1 MNLFDFLMKKQT
13 INNNPIDF
21 KPLVKDPLAGS
32 TGYRVDGS
40 MAHSQ
45 ELPLVQI
52 NNDNTATTQQWQ
64 EHKKPTFGQR
74 VGEMLFGKQA
84 QATDSINTENPLFNM
99 ITAKT
104 DDWKKQGISDEA
116 IQGVSQGLNSGNKE
130 LAQFIT
136 DNKINT
142 PKTAEEIALAK
153 EGKFNDYTPVTS
165 TISENPRVGGA
176 LRDVAGG
183 YNENLNN
190 AISLDNFGQ
199 NEIPDGRK
207 KGFAYRLGE
216 GLGSISR
223 FAQSPLGRG
232 LIVGGLVGATGGDA
246 LPMLAYGAGTT
257 MQNQANRMNDK
268 LYRNE
273 LKQTYQQSIMNDPRY
288 NTLTTAEDKQI
299 QDYIKQSPEYLN
311 AKTDEERATIAGN
324 MYNSLASEKIASKQ
338 NEALQEVYANIDGL
352 RGYVDKNAFGSMVQ
366 AQQLRDNAGYRN
378 MMLSNQQRQNEIMN
392 AMRKE
397 QLQAQEE
404 QQKFNRWYQ
413 KASLEDKRADR
424 AERRAYQN
432 AQLGLTK
439 RGQDLNYQLGQD
451 RIKANQNKKMTND
464 EKQQTLNQLD
474 KMMELFKELPQSK
487 TIKGFQK
494 GRAVITGVS
503 NRLGGQNDKETAF
516 NSVRP
521 LMVSRVMRKL
531 QEEKGVATDKDF
543 DRASAMVPSSFD
555 SPQQAAA
562 KVETIKK
569 MFANTNTQNNQAANT
584 HNNYKE
590 GQTATN
596 RKTGEKLIYRG
607 GKWKK
612 L

>member
-21 KPLVKDPLAGS
+21 KPLVKDPLADS
-32 TGYRVDGS
+32 TGYRTDGS

-52 NNDNTATTQQWQ
+52 NNDNIATTQQWQ

-84 QATDSINTENPLFNM
+84 QTTDSINTENPLFNM

-153 EGKFNDYTPVTS
+153 EGKFNDYTPVAS

-176 LRDVAGG
+176 LRDIAGG

-199 NEIPDGRK
+199 NETPDGRK

-288 NTLTTAEDKQI
+288 NTLTSAEDKQI

-451 RIKANQNKKMTND
+451 RINANKYKVDKKIQSVIRTNNTAVANINRIIKMIDENPQAIGYLKGSMAQGPKFVQGQLNKHSTNAEIALRGAITELASMTLVDRTGTAQTAHEIKMLMP
-464 EKQQTLNQLD
+464 TLAQ
-474 KMMELFKELPQSK
+474 
-487 TIKGFQK
+487 
-494 GRAVITGVS
+494 IT
-503 NRLGGQNDKETAF
+503 
-516 NSVRP
+516 
-521 LMVSRVMRKL
+521 
-531 QEEKGVATDKDF
+531 
-543 DRASAMVPSSFD
+543 D
-555 SPQQAAA
+555 SPSTA
-562 KVETIKK
+562 KAKLNEMKNKINLETRLYE
-569 MFANTNTQNNQAANT
+569 QNQ
-584 HNNYKE
+584 
-590 GQTATN
+590 G
-596 RKTGEKLIYRG
+596 LSG
-607 GKWKK
+607 GFVPAF
-612 L
+612 

>member
-21 KPLVKDPLAGS
+21 KPLVKDPLADS

-199 NEIPDGRK
+199 NETPDGRK
-207 KGFAYRLGE
+207 KGVAYRLGE

-288 NTLTTAEDKQI
+288 NTLTSAEDKQI

-432 AQLGLTK
+432 AQLGLGYARLNNDNYNKALDRAAKNQTK
-439 RGQDLNYQLGQD
+439 QEAK
-451 RIKANQNKKMTND
+451 IKAG
-464 EKQQTLNQLD
+464 QQISSLAQLYSS
-474 KMMELFKELPQSK
+474 LPQNFAFKGGQKSTALINKGLYKLGVGSQQVTAYDSVADALATSLSRANGEVGNLSDSDIIRWRK
-487 TIKGFQK
+487 TLPSITDTPEQAQAKFDALNKIYGLPKVDILHKNKG
-494 GRAVITGVS
+494 GRA
-503 NRLGGQNDKETAF
+503 F
-516 NSVRP
+516 
-521 LMVSRVMRKL
+521 
-531 QEEKGVATDKDF
+531 
-543 DRASAMVPSSFD
+543 
-555 SPQQAAA
+555 
-562 KVETIKK
+562 
-569 MFANTNTQNNQAANT
+569 
-584 HNNYKE
+584 
-590 GQTATN
+590 
-596 RKTGEKLIYRG
+596 
-607 GKWKK
+607 
-612 L
+612 

>member
-21 KPLVKDPLAGS
+21 KPLVKDPLADS
-32 TGYRVDGS
+32 TGYRTDGS

-99 ITAKT
+99 ITEKT

-116 IQGVSQGLNSGNKE
+116 IQGVAQGLNSGNKE

-199 NEIPDGRK
+199 NETPDGRK

-288 NTLTTAEDKQI
+288 NTLTSAEDKQI

-352 RGYVDKNAFGSMVQ
+352 RGYVDRNAFGSMVQ

-424 AERRAYQN
+424 AERRAYNN
-432 AQLGLTK
+432 AQLGLGYARLNNDNYNKALDRAAKNQTK
-439 RGQDLNYQLGQD
+439 QEAK
-451 RIKANQNKKMTND
+451 IKAG
-464 EKQQTLNQLD
+464 QQISSLAQLYSS
-474 KMMELFKELPQSK
+474 LPQNFAFKGGQKSTALINKGLYKLGVGSQQVTAYDSVADALATSLSRANGEVGNLSDSDIIRWRK
-487 TIKGFQK
+487 TLPSITDTPEQAQAKFDALNKIYGLPKVDILHKNKG
-494 GRAVITGVS
+494 GRA
-503 NRLGGQNDKETAF
+503 F
-516 NSVRP
+516 
-521 LMVSRVMRKL
+521 
-531 QEEKGVATDKDF
+531 
-543 DRASAMVPSSFD
+543 
-555 SPQQAAA
+555 
-562 KVETIKK
+562 
-569 MFANTNTQNNQAANT
+569 
-584 HNNYKE
+584 
-590 GQTATN
+590 
-596 RKTGEKLIYRG
+596 
-607 GKWKK
+607 
-612 L
+612 

>member
-21 KPLVKDPLAGS
+21 KPLVKDPLADS
-32 TGYRVDGS
+32 TGYRADGS

-84 QATDSINTENPLFNM
+84 QATDSVNTENPLFNM

-116 IQGVSQGLNSGNKE
+116 IQGVAQGLNSGNKE

-153 EGKFNDYTPVTS
+153 EGKFNDYTPVAS

-176 LRDVAGG
+176 LRDIAGG

-199 NEIPDGRK
+199 NETPDGRK

-288 NTLTTAEDKQI
+288 NTLTSVEDKQI

-424 AERRAYQN
+424 AERRAYNN
-432 AQLGLTK
+432 AQLGLGYA
-439 RGQDLNYQLGQD
+439 RLNNDNYNKALD
-451 RIKANQNKKMTND
+451 RAEKAKEREGKQENYGD
-464 EKQQTLNQLD
+464 VEKQINNFKATFKGLPSKAESYTLGNLRAMTGTQTTKEANFNAQRTLLFNQIAR
-474 KMMELFKELPQSK
+474 K
-487 TIKGFQK
+487 
-494 GRAVITGVS
+494 
-503 NRLGGQNDKETAF
+503 LGG
-516 NSVRP
+516 
-521 LMVSRVMRKL
+521 
-531 QEEKGVATDKDF
+531 EKGVLSDQDMKRIELALPTLTDSYDQKIAKM
-543 DRASAMVPSSFD
+543 RAVD
-555 SPQQAAA
+555 DLLN
-562 KVETIKK
+562 IKK
-569 MFANTNTQNNQAANT
+569 GGMP
-584 HNNYKE
+584 
-590 GQTATN
+590 QTYTS
-596 RKTGEKLIYRG
+596 
-607 GKWKK
+607 GKYTVRVK
-612 L
+612 

>member
-13 INNNPIDF
+13 TNNNPIDF
-21 KPLVKDPLAGS
+21 KPLVKDPLADS
-32 TGYRVDGS
+32 TGYRADGS

-142 PKTAEEIALAK
+142 PKTVEEIALAK
-153 EGKFNDYTPVTS
+153 EGKFNNYAPVAS

-199 NEIPDGRK
+199 NETPDGRK

-257 MQNQANRMNDK
+257 MQNQVNRMNDK

-288 NTLTTAEDKQI
+288 NTLTSAEDKQI

-311 AKTDEERATIAGN
+311 AKTDEERATIADN

-352 RGYVDKNAFGSMVQ
+352 RGYVDRNAFGSMVQ

-424 AERRAYQN
+424 AERRAYNN
-432 AQLGLTK
+432 AQLGLGYA
-439 RGQDLNYQLGQD
+439 RLNNDNYNKALD
-451 RIKANQNKKMTND
+451 RAEKAKDRAAKILSKQENYGD
-464 EKQQTLNQLD
+464 VEKQINNFKATFKGLPSKAESYTLGNLRAMTGTQTTKEANFNAQRTLLFNQIAR
-474 KMMELFKELPQSK
+474 K
-487 TIKGFQK
+487 
-494 GRAVITGVS
+494 
-503 NRLGGQNDKETAF
+503 LGG
-516 NSVRP
+516 
-521 LMVSRVMRKL
+521 
-531 QEEKGVATDKDF
+531 EKGVLSDQDMKRIESALPTLTDSYDQKIAKM
-543 DRASAMVPSSFD
+543 RAVD
-555 SPQQAAA
+555 DLLN
-562 KVETIKK
+562 IKK
-569 MFANTNTQNNQAANT
+569 GGMP
-584 HNNYKE
+584 
-590 GQTATN
+590 QTYTS
-596 RKTGEKLIYRG
+596 
-607 GKWKK
+607 GKYIVRVK
-612 L
+612 

>member
-21 KPLVKDPLAGS
+21 KPLVKDPLADS
-32 TGYRVDGS
+32 TGYRADGS

-84 QATDSINTENPLFNM
+84 QATDSVNTENPLFNM

-142 PKTAEEIALAK
+142 PKTTEEIALAK
-153 EGKFNDYTPVTS
+153 EGKFNDYTPVAS

-176 LRDVAGG
+176 LRDIAGG

-199 NEIPDGRK
+199 NETPDGRK

-257 MQNQANRMNDK
+257 MQNQASRMNDK

-288 NTLTTAEDKQI
+288 NTLTSAEDKQI

-424 AERRAYQN
+424 AERRAYNN

-451 RIKANQNKKMTND
+451 RIKANQNKVDKKIQSAIRTNNTAVANIDRIIKMIDDNPKAIGYLKGSAAQGPKFVQGQLNKYSTKEEIALRGALTD
-464 EKQQTLNQLD
+464 LASMTLVDRTGTAQTAHEI
-474 KMMELFKELPQSK
+474 KM
-487 TIKGFQK
+487 
-494 GRAVITGVS
+494 
-503 NRLGGQNDKETAF
+503 
-516 NSVRP
+516 
-521 LMVSRVMRKL
+521 LM
-531 QEEKGVATDKDF
+531 
-543 DRASAMVPSSFD
+543 PSLAQVTD
-555 SPQQAAA
+555 SPSTA
-562 KVETIKK
+562 KAKLNEMKNKINLETRLYE
-569 MFANTNTQNNQAANT
+569 QNQ
-584 HNNYKE
+584 
-590 GQTATN
+590 G
-596 RKTGEKLIYRG
+596 LSG
-607 GKWKK
+607 GFVPAF
-612 L
+612 

>member
-1 MNLFDFLMKKQT
+1 MNLFDFLTKKQA
-13 INNNPIDF
+13 ISNNSIDF
-21 KPLVKDPLAGS
+21 KPLVKDPLADS
-32 TGYRVDGS
+32 AGYRADGS
-40 MAHSQ
+40 MAQAQ
-45 ELPLVQI
+45 ELPLMQF
-52 NNDNTATTQQWQ
+52 NNDGTATTQQWQ
-64 EHKKPTFGQR
+64 EHKKPTLGQR

-84 QATDSINTENPLFNM
+84 QATDSVNTENPLFNM

-136 DNKINT
+136 ENKINT

-153 EGKFNDYTPVTS
+153 EGKFNDYTPVAS

-176 LRDVAGG
+176 LRDIAGG

-199 NEIPDGRK
+199 NETPDGRK

-246 LPMLAYGAGTT
+246 LPILAYGAGTT

-288 NTLTTAEDKQI
+288 NTLTSAEDKQI
-299 QDYIKQSPEYLN
+299 QDYIKQSPEFLN
-311 AKTDEERATIAGN
+311 AKTEEEKATIAGN
-324 MYNSLASEKIASKQ
+324 LYNSLASEKIASKQ

-352 RGYVDKNAFGSMVQ
+352 RGYVDRNAFGSMVQ

-378 MMLSNQQRQNEIMN
+378 LMLSNQQRQNEIMN

-424 AERRAYQN
+424 AERRAYNN
-432 AQLGLTK
+432 AQLGLGYARLNNDNYNKALDREEKAKDREAKMLSNTK
-439 RGQDLNYQLGQD
+439 SKEAEDTLSQIYTIRSLIKQNPQATGLAKGFLTGDVLN
-451 RIKANQNKKMTND
+451 RIDNKKGNIETRVAIDTLRTKIRHDLTGAQFSPKEAREYEKFLPND
-464 EKQQTLNQLD
+464 RDNSQIINAKLDALEKRYKRDL
-474 KMMELFKELPQSK
+474 
-487 TIKGFQK
+487 
-494 GRAVITGVS
+494 GVS
-503 NRLGGQNDKETAF
+503 
-516 NSVRP
+516 
-521 LMVSRVMRKL
+521 LM
-531 QEEKGVATDKDF
+531 
-543 DRASAMVPSSFD
+543 
-555 SPQQAAA
+555 
-562 KVETIKK
+562 
-569 MFANTNTQNNQAANT
+569 ANTP
-584 HNNYKE
+584 
-590 GQTATN
+590 QTYTS
-596 RKTGEKLIYRG
+596 
-607 GKWKK
+607 GKYTVRVK
-612 L
+612 

>member
-1 MNLFDFLMKKQT
+1 MNLFDLLLRKKTEQNKT
-13 INNNPIDF
+13 IDF
-21 KPLVKDPLAGS
+21 KPLVKDPLADS
-32 TGYRVDGS
+32 TGYRADGS
-40 MAHSQ
+40 MAQAQ

-84 QATDSINTENPLFNM
+84 QATDSVNTENPLFNM

-116 IQGVSQGLNSGNKE
+116 IQGVAQGLNSGNKE

-153 EGKFNDYTPVTS
+153 EGKFNNYTPVAG

-176 LRDVAGG
+176 LPNFING
-183 YNENLNN
+183 YRENTNN
-190 AISLDNFGQ
+190 GFNLENWTNNMGLDGH
-199 NEIPDGRK
+199 K
-207 KGFAYRLGE
+207 KGLAYRVGE
-216 GLGSISR
+216 GLGTAAR
-223 FAQSPLGRG
+223 FLDSPFGRG
-232 LIVGGLVGATGGDA
+232 LLTAGIVSGTGGSGLEA
-246 LPMLAYGAGTT
+246 LVYGGNSGVLN
-257 MQNQANRMNDK
+257 QNLRTNDK

-288 NTLTTAEDKQI
+288 STLTSAEDKQI

-352 RGYVDKNAFGSMVQ
+352 RGYIDKNAFGSMVQ

-378 MMLSNQQRQNEIMN
+378 MMLNNQQRQNEIMN
-392 AMRKE
+392 ALRQD
-397 QLQAQEE
+397 QLKAQQQQQA
-404 QQKFNRWYQ
+404 FNQWYQ

-451 RIKANQNKKMTND
+451 RIKANQNKKMSSD

-474 KMMELFKELPQSK
+474 KMMELFNELPQSK
-487 TIKGFQK
+487 TIKGLQK
-494 GRAVITGVS
+494 GRAVVTGVS
-503 NRLGGQNDKETAF
+503 NMLGGQNDKETAF
-516 NSVRP
+516 NSIRP

-543 DRASAMVPSSFD
+543 ERASAMVPSSFD

-569 MFANTNTQNNQAANT
+569 MFANTNTQNNQAAKT

-590 GQTATN
+590 GQTAIN

>member
-21 KPLVKDPLAGS
+21 KPLVKDPLADS
-32 TGYRVDGS
+32 TGYRADGS

-104 DDWKKQGISDEA
+104 NDWKKQGISDEA

-176 LRDVAGG
+176 LRDIAGG

-199 NEIPDGRK
+199 NETPDGRK

-288 NTLTTAEDKQI
+288 NTLTSAEDKQI

-311 AKTDEERATIAGN
+311 AKTDEERATIADN

-392 AMRKE
+392 ALRQD
-397 QLQAQEE
+397 QLKAQQQQQA
-404 QQKFNRWYQ
+404 FNQWYQ

-424 AERRAYQN
+424 AERRAYNN
-432 AQLGLTK
+432 AQLGLGYARLNSDNYNKALDRAAKNQKEFEKANKGSLDLLNQIGTIRTLLRQNPYAVGLVKGNTPGWLINRMDTKGVELRTAIDDFRTYLRHEMTGANFSPAEAREYERFLPTAKDSPRIINAKLNALEKKLNAKIYGQSKTK
-439 RGQDLNYQLGQD
+439 RGGL
-451 RIKANQNKKMTND
+451 
-464 EKQQTLNQLD
+464 
-474 KMMELFKELPQSK
+474 
-487 TIKGFQK
+487 
-494 GRAVITGVS
+494 
-503 NRLGGQNDKETAF
+503 AF
-516 NSVRP
+516 
-521 LMVSRVMRKL
+521 
-531 QEEKGVATDKDF
+531 
-543 DRASAMVPSSFD
+543 
-555 SPQQAAA
+555 
-562 KVETIKK
+562 
-569 MFANTNTQNNQAANT
+569 
-584 HNNYKE
+584 
-590 GQTATN
+590 
-596 RKTGEKLIYRG
+596 
-607 GKWKK
+607 
-612 L
+612 

>member
-1 MNLFDFLMKKQT
+1 MNLFDLLLRKNAEQNKT
-13 INNNPIDF
+13 IDF
-21 KPLVKDPLAGS
+21 KPLVKDPLADS
-32 TGYRVDGS
+32 TGYRADGS
-40 MAHSQ
+40 MAQAQ
-45 ELPLVQI
+45 ELPLVHI
-52 NNDNTATTQQWQ
+52 NDDNTATTQQWQ

-84 QATDSINTENPLFNM
+84 QATDSVNTENPLFNM

-153 EGKFNDYTPVTS
+153 EGKFNDYTPVAS

-176 LRDVAGG
+176 LPNFING
-183 YNENLNN
+183 YRENTNN
-190 AISLDNFGQ
+190 GFNLENWTNNIGL
-199 NEIPDGRK
+199 DGRK
-207 KGFAYRLGE
+207 KGLVYRVGE
-216 GLGSISR
+216 GLGTAAR
-223 FAQSPLGRG
+223 FLDSPAGKML
-232 LIVGGLVGATGGDA
+232 
-246 LPMLAYGAGTT
+246 LAYGASNMLGDT
-257 MQNQANRMNDK
+257 NPLEQAFTAGAVNVNARMNDK

-273 LKQTYQQSIMNDPRY
+273 LKQTYKQSIMNDPRY
-288 NTLTTAEDKQI
+288 NTLTSAEDKQI

-366 AQQLRDNAGYRN
+366 AQQLRDNAGYKN
-378 MMLSNQQRQNEIMN
+378 MMLNNQQRQNEIMN
-392 AMRKE
+392 ALRQD
-397 QLQAQEE
+397 QLKAQQQQQA
-404 QQKFNRWYQ
+404 FNQWYQ

-451 RIKANQNKKMTND
+451 RIKANQNKVDKKIQSAIRTNNTAVANIDRIIKMIDDNPKAIGYLKGSAAQGPKFVQGQLNKYSTKAEIELRGALTD
-464 EKQQTLNQLD
+464 LASMTLVDRTGTAQTAHEI
-474 KMMELFKELPQSK
+474 KM
-487 TIKGFQK
+487 
-494 GRAVITGVS
+494 
-503 NRLGGQNDKETAF
+503 
-516 NSVRP
+516 
-521 LMVSRVMRKL
+521 LM
-531 QEEKGVATDKDF
+531 
-543 DRASAMVPSSFD
+543 PSLAQVTD
-555 SPQQAAA
+555 SPSTA
-562 KVETIKK
+562 KAKLNEMKNKINLETRLYE
-569 MFANTNTQNNQAANT
+569 QNQ
-584 HNNYKE
+584 
-590 GQTATN
+590 G
-596 RKTGEKLIYRG
+596 LSG
-607 GKWKK
+607 GFVPAF
-612 L
+612 

>member
-21 KPLVKDPLAGS
+21 KPLVKDPLADS
-32 TGYRVDGS
+32 TGYRSDGS

-84 QATDSINTENPLFNM
+84 QATDSVNTENPLFNM

-116 IQGVSQGLNSGNKE
+116 IQGVAQGLNSGNKE

-153 EGKFNDYTPVTS
+153 EGKFNDYTPVAS

-176 LRDVAGG
+176 LRDIAGG

-199 NEIPDGRK
+199 NETPDGRK

-288 NTLTTAEDKQI
+288 NTLTSVEDKQI

-424 AERRAYQN
+424 AERRAYNN
-432 AQLGLTK
+432 AQLGLGYA
-439 RGQDLNYQLGQD
+439 RLNNDNYNKALD
-451 RIKANQNKKMTND
+451 RAEKAKEREGKQENYGD
-464 EKQQTLNQLD
+464 VEKQINNFKATFKGLPSKAESYTLGNLRAMTGTQTTKEANFNAQRTLLFNQIAR
-474 KMMELFKELPQSK
+474 K
-487 TIKGFQK
+487 
-494 GRAVITGVS
+494 
-503 NRLGGQNDKETAF
+503 LGG
-516 NSVRP
+516 
-521 LMVSRVMRKL
+521 
-531 QEEKGVATDKDF
+531 EKGVLSDQDMKRIELALPTLTDSYDQKIAKM
-543 DRASAMVPSSFD
+543 RAVD
-555 SPQQAAA
+555 DLLN
-562 KVETIKK
+562 IKK
-569 MFANTNTQNNQAANT
+569 GGMP
-584 HNNYKE
+584 
-590 GQTATN
+590 QTYTS
-596 RKTGEKLIYRG
+596 
-607 GKWKK
+607 GKYTVRVK
-612 L
+612 

>member
-21 KPLVKDPLAGS
+21 KPLVKDPLADS
-32 TGYRVDGS
+32 TGYRADGS

-84 QATDSINTENPLFNM
+84 QATDNVNTENPLFNM

-153 EGKFNDYTPVTS
+153 EGKFNDYTPVAS

-176 LRDVAGG
+176 LRDIAGG

-199 NEIPDGRK
+199 NETPDGRK

-288 NTLTTAEDKQI
+288 NTLTSAEDKQI

-352 RGYVDKNAFGSMVQ
+352 RGYVDRNAFGSMVQ

-392 AMRKE
+392 ALRQD
-397 QLQAQEE
+397 QLKAQQQQQA
-404 QQKFNRWYQ
+404 FNQWYQ

-424 AERRAYQN
+424 AERRAYNN
-432 AQLGLTK
+432 AQLGLGYA
-439 RGQDLNYQLGQD
+439 RLNNDNYNKALD
-451 RIKANQNKKMTND
+451 RAEKAKDREAKILSKQENYRD
-464 EKQQTLNQLD
+464 VEKQINNFKATFKGLPSKAESYTLGNLRAMTGTQTTKEANFNAQRTLLFNQIAR
-474 KMMELFKELPQSK
+474 K
-487 TIKGFQK
+487 
-494 GRAVITGVS
+494 
-503 NRLGGQNDKETAF
+503 LGG
-516 NSVRP
+516 
-521 LMVSRVMRKL
+521 
-531 QEEKGVATDKDF
+531 EKGVLSDQDMKRIELALPTLTDSYDQKIAKM
-543 DRASAMVPSSFD
+543 RAVD
-555 SPQQAAA
+555 DLLN
-562 KVETIKK
+562 IKK
-569 MFANTNTQNNQAANT
+569 GGMP
-584 HNNYKE
+584 
-590 GQTATN
+590 QTYTS
-596 RKTGEKLIYRG
+596 
-607 GKWKK
+607 GKYTVRVK
-612 L
+612 

>member
-21 KPLVKDPLAGS
+21 KPLVKDPLADS
-32 TGYRVDGS
+32 TGYRADGS
-40 MAHSQ
+40 MAQ
-45 ELPLVQI
+45 AQKLPLVQI

-165 TISENPRVGGA
+165 TISENPRVGGV

-199 NEIPDGRK
+199 NETPDGRK

-288 NTLTTAEDKQI
+288 NTLTSAEDKQI

-352 RGYVDKNAFGSMVQ
+352 RGYVDRNAFGSMVQ

-424 AERRAYQN
+424 AERRAYNN
-432 AQLGLTK
+432 AQLGLGYARLNNDNYNKALDRAAKNQTK
-439 RGQDLNYQLGQD
+439 QEAK
-451 RIKANQNKKMTND
+451 IKAG
-464 EKQQTLNQLD
+464 QQISSLAQLYSS
-474 KMMELFKELPQSK
+474 LPQNFAFKGGQKSTALINKGLYKLGVGSQQVTAYDSVADALATSLSRANGEVGNLSDSDIIRWRK
-487 TIKGFQK
+487 TLPSITDTPEQAQAKFDALNKIYGLPKVDILHKNKG
-494 GRAVITGVS
+494 GRA
-503 NRLGGQNDKETAF
+503 F
-516 NSVRP
+516 
-521 LMVSRVMRKL
+521 
-531 QEEKGVATDKDF
+531 
-543 DRASAMVPSSFD
+543 
-555 SPQQAAA
+555 
-562 KVETIKK
+562 
-569 MFANTNTQNNQAANT
+569 
-584 HNNYKE
+584 
-590 GQTATN
+590 
-596 RKTGEKLIYRG
+596 
-607 GKWKK
+607 
-612 L
+612 

>member
-1 MNLFDFLMKKQT
+1 MNLFDLLKRKNAFDEYAKNM
-13 INNNPIDF
+13 
-21 KPLVKDPLAGS
+21 KPLQPV
-32 TGYRVDGS
+32 TGLTTNGQEPNVD
-40 MAHSQ
+40 
-45 ELPLVQI
+45 LVQVDDTG
-52 NNDNTATTQQWQ
+52 NLAQNPTQVQQ
-64 EHKKPTFGQR
+64 PVSTVEKMKTPKGQR
-74 VGEMLFGKQA
+74 LASFLFGTQA
-84 QATDSINTENPLFNM
+84 QPTDNVNTENPLFNM
-99 ITAKT
+99 ITEKT

-153 EGKFNDYTPVTS
+153 EGKFNNYAPVAA
-165 TISENPRVGGA
+165 TISESPRVGGV
-176 LRDVAGG
+176 LPNLMNG
-183 YNENLNN
+183 YRENVNSGFSLENLT
-190 AISLDNFGQ
+190 DNIGL
-199 NEIPDGRK
+199 DGRN
-207 KGFAYRLGE
+207 KGLAYRVGE
-216 GLGSISR
+216 GLGTAAR
-223 FAQSPLGRG
+223 FFDSPAGRM
-232 LIVGGLVGATGGDA
+232 L
-246 LPMLAYGAGTT
+246 LAYGASNMLGDT
-257 MQNQANRMNDK
+257 NPLEQAFTAGAVNLNARMNDRI
-268 LYRNE
+268 YRND
-273 LKQTYQQSIMNDPRY
+273 LIANAKQQLLSN
-288 NTLTTAEDKQI
+288 
-299 QDYIKQSPEYLN
+299 PEYNQLSEAEKAQILN
-311 AKTDEERATIAGN
+311 NLAQEENYSKLNDEQKARLLSDRE
-324 MYNSLASEKIASKQ
+324 
-338 NEALQEVYANIDGL
+338 NEYLSNRRNQQLQDVENNINGL
-352 RGYVDKNAFGSMVQ
+352 RGFVTNDIYKNLINS
-366 AQQLRDNAGYRN
+366 QQIRDNYAYRN
-378 MMLSNQQRQNEIMN
+378 MMLNNQQRQNEIMN
-392 AMRKE
+392 ALRQD
-397 QLQAQEE
+397 QLKAQQQQQA
-404 QQKFNRWYQ
+404 FNQWYQ

-451 RIKANQNKKMTND
+451 RINANQNKKMTND

-494 GRAVITGVS
+494 GRAVVTGVS
-503 NRLGGQNDKETAF
+503 NMLGGQNDKETAF
-516 NSVRP
+516 NSIRP

-562 KVETIKK
+562 KVKTIKK

>member
-21 KPLVKDPLAGS
+21 KPLVKDPLADS
-32 TGYRVDGS
+32 TGYRADGS

-84 QATDSINTENPLFNM
+84 QATDSVNTENPLFNM

-153 EGKFNDYTPVTS
+153 EGKFNNYAPVAG

-176 LRDVAGG
+176 LRDIAGG
-183 YNENLNN
+183 YNENFNN

-199 NEIPDGRK
+199 NETPDGRK

-288 NTLTTAEDKQI
+288 NTLTSAEDKQI

-424 AERRAYQN
+424 AERRAYNN
-432 AQLGLTK
+432 AQLGLGYA
-439 RGQDLNYQLGQD
+439 RLNNDNYNKALD
-451 RIKANQNKKMTND
+451 RAEKAKEREGKQENYGD
-464 EKQQTLNQLD
+464 VEKQINNFKATFKGLPSKAESYTLGNLRAMTGTQTTKEANFNAQRTLLFNQIAR
-474 KMMELFKELPQSK
+474 K
-487 TIKGFQK
+487 
-494 GRAVITGVS
+494 
-503 NRLGGQNDKETAF
+503 LGG
-516 NSVRP
+516 
-521 LMVSRVMRKL
+521 
-531 QEEKGVATDKDF
+531 EKGVLSDQDMKRIELALPTLTDSYDQKIAKM
-543 DRASAMVPSSFD
+543 RAVD
-555 SPQQAAA
+555 DLLN
-562 KVETIKK
+562 IKK
-569 MFANTNTQNNQAANT
+569 GGMP
-584 HNNYKE
+584 
-590 GQTATN
+590 QTYTS
-596 RKTGEKLIYRG
+596 
-607 GKWKK
+607 GKYTVRVK
-612 L
+612 

>member
-21 KPLVKDPLAGS
+21 KPLVKDPLADS
-32 TGYRVDGS
+32 TGYRTDGS

-116 IQGVSQGLNSGNKE
+116 IQGVAQGLNSGNKE

-199 NEIPDGRK
+199 NETPDGRK

-273 LKQTYQQSIMNDPRY
+273 LKQTYKQSIMNDPRY
-288 NTLTTAEDKQI
+288 NTLTSAEDKQI

-311 AKTDEERATIAGN
+311 AKTDEERATIADN

-378 MMLSNQQRQNEIMN
+378 MMLNNQQRQNEIMN
-392 AMRKE
+392 ALRQD
-397 QLQAQEE
+397 QLKAQQQQQA
-404 QQKFNRWYQ
+404 FNQWYQ

-432 AQLGLTK
+432 AQLGLGYA
-439 RGQDLNYQLGQD
+439 RLNNDNYNKALD
-451 RIKANQNKKMTND
+451 RAEKAKDRAAKILSKQENYAD
-464 EKQQTLNQLD
+464 VEKQINNFKATFKGLPSKAESYTLGNLRAMTGTQTTKEANFNAQRTLLFNQIAR
-474 KMMELFKELPQSK
+474 K
-487 TIKGFQK
+487 
-494 GRAVITGVS
+494 
-503 NRLGGQNDKETAF
+503 LGG
-516 NSVRP
+516 
-521 LMVSRVMRKL
+521 
-531 QEEKGVATDKDF
+531 EKGVLSDQDMKRIESALPTLTDSYDQKIAKM
-543 DRASAMVPSSFD
+543 RAVD
-555 SPQQAAA
+555 DLLN
-562 KVETIKK
+562 IKK
-569 MFANTNTQNNQAANT
+569 GGMP
-584 HNNYKE
+584 
-590 GQTATN
+590 QTYTS
-596 RKTGEKLIYRG
+596 
-607 GKWKK
+607 GKYIVRVK
-612 L
+612 

>member
-21 KPLVKDPLAGS
+21 KPLVKDPLADS
-32 TGYRVDGS
+32 TGYRADGS

-199 NEIPDGRK
+199 NETPDGRK

-257 MQNQANRMNDK
+257 MQNQANIMNDK
-268 LYRNE
+268 LYRNALE
-273 LKQTYQQSIMNDPRY
+273 DEGVDTSNLKGFITKD
-288 NTLTTAEDKQI
+288 T
-299 QDYIKQSPEYLN
+299 
-311 AKTDEERATIAGN
+311 
-324 MYNSLASEKIASKQ
+324 YNSLNQGSARYMNAVTRQQATESMNKLR
-338 NEALQEVYANIDGL
+338 ALQVE
-352 RGYVDKNAFGSMVQ
+352 K
-366 AQQLRDNAGYRN
+366 
-378 MMLSNQQRQNEIMN
+378 
-392 AMRKE
+392 
-397 QLQAQEE
+397 
-404 QQKFNRWYQ
+404 QKIINSTLPDLE
-413 KASLEDKRADR
+413 KAKL
-424 AERRAYQN
+424 
-432 AQLGLTK
+432 
-439 RGQDLNYQLGQD
+439 
-451 RIKANQNKKMTND
+451 IKANAEAQHAEEYMLAKINALNNSGYLGMLNYGLNALRTNVAVA
-464 EKQQTLNQLD
+464 
-474 KMMELFKELPQSK
+474 KEARQAAKEEEETRILE
-487 TIKGFQK
+487 GL
-494 GRAVITGVS
+494 
-503 NRLGGQNDKETAF
+503 LGGGNNTGKVSIKAPNGKIYQIPESEVDEAIK
-516 NSVRP
+516 SGGVR
-521 LMVSRVMRKL
+521 
-531 QEEKGVATDKDF
+531 
-543 DRASAMVPSSFD
+543 
-555 SPQQAAA
+555 
-562 KVETIKK
+562 I
-569 MFANTNTQNNQAANT
+569 
-584 HNNYKE
+584 
-590 GQTATN
+590 
-596 RKTGEKLIYRG
+596 
-607 GKWKK
+607 
-612 L
+612 

>member
-1 MNLFDFLMKKQT
+1 MNLFDFLTKKQA
-13 INNNPIDF
+13 ISNNSIDF
-21 KPLVKDPLAGS
+21 KPLVKDPLADS
-32 TGYRVDGS
+32 TGYRADGS

-84 QATDSINTENPLFNM
+84 QATDSVNTENPLFNM

-116 IQGVSQGLNSGNKE
+116 IQGVAQGLNSGNKE

-153 EGKFNDYTPVTS
+153 EGKFNDYTPVAS

-176 LRDVAGG
+176 LRDIAGG

-199 NEIPDGRK
+199 NETPDGRK
-207 KGFAYRLGE
+207 KGVAYRLGE

-288 NTLTTAEDKQI
+288 NTLTGAEDKQI

-352 RGYVDKNAFGSMVQ
+352 RGYVDRNAFGSMVQ

-424 AERRAYQN
+424 AERRAYNN

-451 RIKANQNKKMTND
+451 RINANKNKVDKKIQSAIQTNNAVVANIDRIIKMIDNNPQAIGYLKGSAAQGPKFVQGQLNKHSTNAEIALRGAITDLASMTLVDRTGTAQTVHEIKMLMPSLAQVTDSPSTAKA
-464 EKQQTLNQLD
+464 
-474 KMMELFKELPQSK
+474 
-487 TIKGFQK
+487 
-494 GRAVITGVS
+494 
-503 NRLGGQNDKETAF
+503 
-516 NSVRP
+516 
-521 LMVSRVMRKL
+521 KL
-531 QEEKGVATDKDF
+531 QEMKNKINL
-543 DRASAMVPSSFD
+543 
-555 SPQQAAA
+555 
-562 KVETIKK
+562 ETRLYK
-569 MFANTNTQNNQAANT
+569 QNQGLSN
-584 HNNYKE
+584 
-590 GQTATN
+590 
-596 RKTGEKLIYRG
+596 
-607 GKWKK
+607 GKAF
-612 L
+612 

>member
-21 KPLVKDPLAGS
+21 KPLVKDPLADS
-32 TGYRVDGS
+32 TGYRADGS

-84 QATDSINTENPLFNM
+84 QATDSVNTENPLFNM

-116 IQGVSQGLNSGNKE
+116 IQGVAQGLNSGNKE

-190 AISLDNFGQ
+190 AISLNNFGQ
-199 NEIPDGRK
+199 NETPDGRK

-288 NTLTTAEDKQI
+288 NTLTSAEDKQI

-324 MYNSLASEKIASKQ
+324 MYNSLASEKISSKQ

-432 AQLGLTK
+432 AQLGLGYARLNNDNYNKALDRAAKNQTK
-439 RGQDLNYQLGQD
+439 QEAK
-451 RIKANQNKKMTND
+451 IKAG
-464 EKQQTLNQLD
+464 QQISSLAQLYSN
-474 KMMELFKELPQSK
+474 LPQNFA
-487 TIKGFQK
+487 IKGSQK
-494 GRAVITGVS
+494 TTALLNKGLYKLGVGSQQVTAYDSVADALATSLSRANGEVGNLS
-503 NRLGGQNDKETAF
+503 
-516 NSVRP
+516 
-521 LMVSRVMRKL
+521 
-531 QEEKGVATDKDF
+531 
-543 DRASAMVPSSFD
+543 D
-555 SPQQAAA
+555 SD
-562 KVETIKK
+562 IIRW
-569 MFANTNTQNNQAANT
+569 
-584 HNNYKE
+584 
-590 GQTATN
+590 
-596 RKTGEKLIYRG
+596 RKTLPSITDTPEQAQAKFDALNKIYGLPKVDILHKNKG
-607 GKWKK
+607 GRVF
-612 L
+612 

>member
-21 KPLVKDPLAGS
+21 KPLVKDPLADS
-32 TGYRVDGS
+32 TGYRADGS

-84 QATDSINTENPLFNM
+84 QATDSVNTENPLFNM

-116 IQGVSQGLNSGNKE
+116 IQGVAQGLNSGNKE

-153 EGKFNDYTPVTS
+153 EGKFNDYTPVAS

-176 LRDVAGG
+176 LRDIAGG

-199 NEIPDGRK
+199 NETPDGRK

-288 NTLTTAEDKQI
+288 NTLTSAEDKQI

-311 AKTDEERATIAGN
+311 AKTDEERATIAGS
-324 MYNSLASEKIASKQ
+324 MYNSLASEKISSKQ

-413 KASLEDKRADR
+413 KASLEDKRVDR
-424 AERRAYQN
+424 AERRAYNN
-432 AQLGLTK
+432 AQLGLGYA
-439 RGQDLNYQLGQD
+439 RLNNDNYNKALD
-451 RIKANQNKKMTND
+451 RAEKAKEREGKQENYGD
-464 EKQQTLNQLD
+464 VEKQINNFKATFKGLPSKAESYTLGNLRAMTGTQTTKEANFNAQRTLLFNQIAR
-474 KMMELFKELPQSK
+474 K
-487 TIKGFQK
+487 
-494 GRAVITGVS
+494 
-503 NRLGGQNDKETAF
+503 LGG
-516 NSVRP
+516 
-521 LMVSRVMRKL
+521 
-531 QEEKGVATDKDF
+531 EKGVLSDQDMKRIELALPTLTDSYEQKIAKM
-543 DRASAMVPSSFD
+543 RAVD
-555 SPQQAAA
+555 DLLN
-562 KVETIKK
+562 IKK
-569 MFANTNTQNNQAANT
+569 GGMP
-584 HNNYKE
+584 
-590 GQTATN
+590 QTYTS
-596 RKTGEKLIYRG
+596 
-607 GKWKK
+607 GKYTVRVK
-612 L
+612 

>member
-21 KPLVKDPLAGS
+21 KPLVKDPLADS
-32 TGYRVDGS
+32 TGYRADGS

-84 QATDSINTENPLFNM
+84 QATDSVNTENPLFNM

-116 IQGVSQGLNSGNKE
+116 IQGVAQGLNSGNKE

-153 EGKFNDYTPVTS
+153 EGKFNDYTPVAS

-176 LRDVAGG
+176 LRDIAGG

-190 AISLDNFGQ
+190 AISLNNFGQ
-199 NEIPDGRK
+199 NETPDGRK

-288 NTLTTAEDKQI
+288 NTLTSAEDKQI

-311 AKTDEERATIAGN
+311 AKTDEEKATIAGN

-424 AERRAYQN
+424 AERRAYNN
-432 AQLGLTK
+432 AQLGLGYARLNLDEYKATHPTPKSLSDKQVSDIASIDESLSEMRNIINTYQNPKYKSYFGISGFAK
-439 RGQDLNYQLGQD
+439 RNPITGKFDPVVSQMSQD
-451 RIKANQNKKMTND
+451 I
-464 EKQQTLNQLD
+464 
-474 KMMELFKELPQSK
+474 ELFRKTVAKAKEGGRLTDQDQRYYEKALLNPNL
-487 TIKGFQK
+487 TQK
-494 GRAVITGVS
+494 QFLELAKRF
-503 NRLGGQNDKETAF
+503 ETQM
-516 NSVRP
+516 SQK
-521 LMVSRVMRKL
+521 RKIL
-531 QEEKGVATDKDF
+531 L
-543 DRASAMVPSSFD
+543 
-555 SPQQAAA
+555 
-562 KVETIKK
+562 
-569 MFANTNTQNNQAANT
+569 
-584 HNNYKE
+584 NNYAKQGKDVTNFIE
-590 GQTATN
+590 NKTSGTPQTY
-596 RKTGEKLIYRG
+596 KS
-607 GKWKK
+607 GKYTVRVK
-612 L
+612 

>member
-21 KPLVKDPLAGS
+21 KPLVKDPLADS
-32 TGYRVDGS
+32 TGYRADGS
-40 MAHSQ
+40 MAQ
-45 ELPLVQI
+45 AQKLPLVQI

-84 QATDSINTENPLFNM
+84 QATDSVNTENPLFNM

-116 IQGVSQGLNSGNKE
+116 IQGVAQGLNSGNKE

-153 EGKFNDYTPVTS
+153 EGKFNDYTPVAS

-176 LRDVAGG
+176 LRDIAGG

-199 NEIPDGRK
+199 NETPDGRK

-288 NTLTTAEDKQI
+288 NTLTSAEDKQI

-324 MYNSLASEKIASKQ
+324 MYNSLASEKISSKQ

-424 AERRAYQN
+424 AERRAYNN
-432 AQLGLTK
+432 AQLGLGYA
-439 RGQDLNYQLGQD
+439 RLNNDNYNKALD
-451 RIKANQNKKMTND
+451 RAEKAKDREAKILSKQENYGD
-464 EKQQTLNQLD
+464 VEKQINNFKATFKGLPSKAESYTLGNLRAMTGTQTTKEANFNAQRTLLFNQIAR
-474 KMMELFKELPQSK
+474 K
-487 TIKGFQK
+487 
-494 GRAVITGVS
+494 
-503 NRLGGQNDKETAF
+503 LGG
-516 NSVRP
+516 
-521 LMVSRVMRKL
+521 
-531 QEEKGVATDKDF
+531 EKGVLSDQDMKRIELALPTLTDSYDQKIAKM
-543 DRASAMVPSSFD
+543 RAVD
-555 SPQQAAA
+555 DLLN
-562 KVETIKK
+562 IKK
-569 MFANTNTQNNQAANT
+569 GGMP
-584 HNNYKE
+584 
-590 GQTATN
+590 QTYTS
-596 RKTGEKLIYRG
+596 
-607 GKWKK
+607 GKYTVRVK
-612 L
+612 

>member
-21 KPLVKDPLAGS
+21 KPLVKDPLADS
-32 TGYRVDGS
+32 TGYRTDGS

-64 EHKKPTFGQR
+64 EYKKPTFGQR

-199 NEIPDGRK
+199 NETPDGRK

-246 LPMLAYGAGTT
+246 LPMLVYGAGTT

-288 NTLTTAEDKQI
+288 NTLTSAEDKQI

-311 AKTDEERATIAGN
+311 AKTDEEKATIAGD
-324 MYNSLASEKIASKQ
+324 MYNSLASEKISSKQ

-424 AERRAYQN
+424 AERRAYNN
-432 AQLGLTK
+432 AQLGLGYA
-439 RGQDLNYQLGQD
+439 RLNNDNYNKALD
-451 RIKANQNKKMTND
+451 RAEKAKDREGKQENYRD
-464 EKQQTLNQLD
+464 VEKQINNFKATFKGLPSKAESYTLGNLRAMTGTQTTKEANFNAQRTLLFNQIAR
-474 KMMELFKELPQSK
+474 K
-487 TIKGFQK
+487 
-494 GRAVITGVS
+494 
-503 NRLGGQNDKETAF
+503 LGG
-516 NSVRP
+516 
-521 LMVSRVMRKL
+521 
-531 QEEKGVATDKDF
+531 EKGVLSDQDMKRIELALPTLTDSYDQKIAKM
-543 DRASAMVPSSFD
+543 RAVD
-555 SPQQAAA
+555 DLLN
-562 KVETIKK
+562 IKK
-569 MFANTNTQNNQAANT
+569 GGMP
-584 HNNYKE
+584 
-590 GQTATN
+590 QTYTS
-596 RKTGEKLIYRG
+596 
-607 GKWKK
+607 GKYTVRIK
-612 L
+612 